1 MSQPRKSDTD
11 DVVAPPLVH
20 PQVPLDQRL
29 QALQV
34 LSQLAVTPHHLLHRF
49 YRHRVADLPPVPS
62 ISRQFVAALDG
73 LAAWETVKE
82 KTDNI
87 EDKDPPKSSKIQER
101 RRHLTLKTLFIKDVK
116 PSLQVQR

>member
-1 MSQPRKSDTD
+1 MVVESDD
-11 DVVAPPLVH
+11 FGVVIN
-20 PQVPLDQRL
+20 QVSS
-29 QALQV
+29 V
-34 LSQLAVTPHHLLHRF
+34 LITG
-49 YRHRVADLPPVPS
+49 
-62 ISRQFVAALDG
+62 QFVAALDG